1 VKTKVEKR
9 KDFSV
14 RILKALSA
22 TLLFVLGLVGSAPF
36 QSAPPVNLFLN
47 FLLPFGASY
56 LVAHLF
62 LGERGKEAFWFSTG
76 VGLNNFSLTTLMLAS
91 FSVATDW
98 GAYLGALLGITLG
111 IIGNFLLYR
120 SKLVPSLRWKGAFL
134 LAAFF
139 PYAIGQVLALMALIL
154 YVFLRIFSAREDL
167 GEGKT

>member
-1 VKTKVEKR
+1 VKAKVEKR
-9 KDFSV
+9 KDLSV

-22 TLLFVLGLVGSAPF
+22 TLLLVLGLVGSAPF
-36 QSAPPVNLFLN
+36 QSALPANLLLN

-56 LVAHLF
+56 LVAHYF
-62 LGERGKEAFWFSTG
+62 LGERGREVVWFSTG
-76 VGLNNFSLTTLMLAS
+76 IGLNNFSLTALMLAS

-111 IIGNFLLYR
+111 VVGNFLLYR
-120 SKLVPSLRWKGAFL
+120 SKLIPSLRWKGVFL
-134 LAAFF
+134 FAAFF

-154 YVFLRIFSAREDL
+154 YVFLRVFSAGEDL